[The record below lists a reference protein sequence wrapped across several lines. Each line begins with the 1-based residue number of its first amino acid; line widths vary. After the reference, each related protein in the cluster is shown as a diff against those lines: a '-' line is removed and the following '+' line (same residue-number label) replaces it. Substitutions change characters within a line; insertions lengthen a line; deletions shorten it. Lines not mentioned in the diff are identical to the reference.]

1 VHDHRRL
8 KVWQAGRRFV
18 FDVYEL
24 TLGFPDSE
32 RFGLTSQLRRASVS
46 IPSNIAEGAGRGG
59 SGRSFAHFLRIAAG
73 SAAEAATLLPHVE
86 LLVIVHDT
94 QLPLLDVRGN
104 LSDQHLAAHTNDRRP
119 YRPSTTDD
127 QSLAPYTFALLGC
140 NAIPRL
146 GLRERAPS

>member
-8 KVWQAGRRFV
+8 EVWQAGRRFV

-73 SAAEAATLLPHVE
+73 SAAEAE
-86 LLVIVHDT
+86 T
-94 QLPLLDVRGN
+94 QLQLARDVGIGDEA
-104 LSDQHLAAHTNDRRP
+104 LIEAATDQIEAIRKMLW
-119 YRPSTTDD
+119 
-127 QSLAPYTFALLGC
+127 SL
-140 NAIPRL
+140 
-146 GLRERAPS
+146 ERHHAKNP